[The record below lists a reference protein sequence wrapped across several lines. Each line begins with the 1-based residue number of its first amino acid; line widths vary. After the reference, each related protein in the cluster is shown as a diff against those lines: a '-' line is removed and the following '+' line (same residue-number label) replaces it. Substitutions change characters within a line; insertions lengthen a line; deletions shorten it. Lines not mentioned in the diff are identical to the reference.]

1 VSELHL
7 VNPAQVESPIFQDLP
22 RVPAPLGT
30 FVHTS
35 ALFRN
40 LPLAD
45 RASALP
51 LLKPLLEHDLDESM
65 YRCVPLQECCFSVC
79 LFVCSCHS
87 LQQLFI

>member
-1 VSELHL
+1 V
-7 VNPAQVESPIFQDLP
+7 QVESPVFQDLP

-30 FVHTS
+30 FVHTA

-51 LLKPLLEHDLDESM
+51 LLKPLLEHDLDESI
-65 YRCVPLQECCFSVC
+65 YK
-79 LFVCSCHS
+79 
-87 LQQLFI
+87 